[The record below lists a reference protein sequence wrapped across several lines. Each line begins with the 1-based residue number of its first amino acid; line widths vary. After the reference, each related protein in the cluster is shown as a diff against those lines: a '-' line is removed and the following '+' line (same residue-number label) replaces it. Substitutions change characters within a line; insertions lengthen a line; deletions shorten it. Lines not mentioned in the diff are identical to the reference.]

1 MRSTASQ
8 GNEGRIYNEKNLKV
22 PLPNPLLKGEGT
34 FIECQTIVEFTKV
47 TPSLYG
53 RGLD

>member
-8 GNEGRIYNEKNLKV
+8 GNEGRMNNERNLKA

-34 FIECQTIVEFTKV
+34 FIERQTTVKFTKV
-47 TPSLYG
+47 APSPYG
-53 RGLD
+53 